1 MIKRLLAFLAVI
13 WLIIAIL
20 APSFLAPQIDAQLHA
35 FFDSAEAH
43 RLRANG
49 IDLQLDNYQRGYFS
63 SQADIHV
70 NIRPYDG
77 QPTWYRTTLHA
88 RINHAPLFN
97 SGINLISAT
106 LTNSDSDGRYAP
118 YLPDGHLRLQTRI
131 AILGQI
137 HQLIRIEPNHTTNLN
152 SDGLRLSWHSHIR
165 TPDRGNG
172 EWLLGKQQWLEGRYR
187 LELARSSGTY
197 RNDGEALRL
206 GAAQLNLTRRDI
218 STSDQQDITLYNLQ
232 GTLTRAEQRYNIED
246 ITFKNKTSYGKP
258 TSQRLQHSTITA
270 HHRANGSLRN
280 LEAQTSP
287 TFDLPVAKAL
297 NGDRLYLSLQQEAD
311 GNRLIITSNQEQ
323 TTHISGSLLF
333 PLLFPPPYN
342 IAQLNGTRGEFRLYG
357 EYAHDSGLLP
367 VLMLALGKDRLPA
380 DSEGDYP
387 LQIDVNGNEV
397 RVNGKTLLTLH

>member
-1 MIKRLLAFLAVI
+1 MPTHPMIKRLLAFLAVI

-63 SQADIHV
+63 SQADIHI

-172 EWLLGKQQWLEGRYR
+172 CSANNNGWKAATAWSSHAAAAPTATTAKPCAS
-187 LELARSSGTY
+187 AR
-197 RNDGEALRL
+197 RN
-206 GAAQLNLTRRDI
+206 
-218 STSDQQDITLYNLQ
+218 STSP
-232 GTLTRAEQRYNIED
+232 AA
-246 ITFKNKTSYGKP
+246 TSAP
-258 TSQRLQHSTITA
+258 ATSR
-270 HHRANGSLRN
+270 
-280 LEAQTSP
+280 TSP
-287 TFDLPVAKAL
+287 FTTCKA
-297 NGDRLYLSLQQEAD
+297 R
-311 GNRLIITSNQEQ
+311 
-323 TTHISGSLLF
+323 
-333 PLLFPPPYN
+333 
-342 IAQLNGTRGEFRLYG
+342 
-357 EYAHDSGLLP
+357 
-367 VLMLALGKDRLPA
+367 
-380 DSEGDYP
+380 
-387 LQIDVNGNEV
+387 
-397 RVNGKTLLTLH
+397 

>member
-1 MIKRLLAFLAVI
+1 MIKRILASIAVI

-20 APSFLAPQIDAQLHA
+20 VPSFLAPQIEAQVRTFLDGRDAGQLR
-35 FFDSAEAH
+35 EK
-43 RLRANG
+43 G
-49 IDLQLDNYQRGYFS
+49 IVLQLERYQRGYFS
-63 SQADIHV
+63 SQADIRIS
-70 NIRPYDG
+70 IRPYDG
-77 QPTWYRTTLHA
+77 QPTWYSTTLHA

-106 LTNSDSDGRYAP
+106 LSNSDSDGRYAP
-118 YLPDGHLRLQTRI
+118 YLPDGHLHLQTRI

-137 HQLIRIEPNHTTNLN
+137 HQLIRIDANHTANLD

-165 TPDRGNG
+165 TLDRGNG
-172 EWLLGKQQWLEGRYR
+172 EWLLGRQQWLEGRYR
-187 LELARSSGTY
+187 LDLTRSSGTY
-197 RNDGEALRL
+197 RSDGEALRL
-206 GAAQLNLTRRDI
+206 SAAQLNLTRRDI
-218 STSDQQDITLYNLQ
+218 STSEQQDITLYNLQ

-246 ITFKNKTSYGKP
+246 ITFKSKASYGKP
-258 TSQRLQHSTITA
+258 TSQRLQNSSITA
-270 HHRANGSLRN
+270 YYRANGSLRN

-287 TFDLPVAKAL
+287 TFELPVAKAL

-357 EYAHDSGLLP
+357 EYARDSGLLP
-367 VLMLALGKDRLPA
+367 ILLFALGKDRLPA
-380 DSEGDYP
+380 DEEGDYL

-397 RVNGKTLLTLH
+397 RINGKTLFLLR

>member
-70 NIRPYDG
+70 NIRPYEG

-323 TTHISGSLLF
+323 TTHILSL
-333 PLLFPPPYN
+333 
-342 IAQLNGTRGEFRLYG
+342 I
-357 EYAHDSGLLP
+357 H
-367 VLMLALGKDRLPA
+367 
-380 DSEGDYP
+380 
-387 LQIDVNGNEV
+387 I
-397 RVNGKTLLTLH
+397 